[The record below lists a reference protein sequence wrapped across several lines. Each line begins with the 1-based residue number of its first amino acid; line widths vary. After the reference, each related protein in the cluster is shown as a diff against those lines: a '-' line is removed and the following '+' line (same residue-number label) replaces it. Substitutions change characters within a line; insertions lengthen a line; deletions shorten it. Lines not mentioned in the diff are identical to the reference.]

1 MRSTG
6 SGTGGGCTGGGDGG
20 EGGGGDLSWT
30 QQQRVSLVSSRVAG
44 RVMAIIKQRRRTPV
58 EKTDINKEGE
68 HSNEAK
74 KNSGTIRI
82 NRMEVVQD
90 TAALNQC
97 ETQQH

>member
-1 MRSTG
+1 
-6 SGTGGGCTGGGDGG
+6 
-20 EGGGGDLSWT
+20 
-30 QQQRVSLVSSRVAG
+30 
-44 RVMAIIKQRRRTPV
+44 MAIIKQRRRTPV